1 MVICFSCQ
9 FQFGQSVFLI
19 EADIIFSQTP
29 FFPCGASFRRPGLDI
44 CGISVK
50 FLQSSTVRRCLRGI
64 ERYGYSADFSFAV
77 VQRSCL
83 SVFSKEGEGIYS
95 AN

>member
-1 MVICFSCQ
+1 MRLVRIPDR
-9 FQFGQSVFLI
+9 GGYY
-19 EADIIFSQTP
+19 FSQTA
-29 FFPCGASFRRPGLDI
+29 FFPCDASFRRPGLDN

-50 FLQSSTVRRCLRGI
+50 FLQSSTVRLCLRGI
-64 ERYGYSADFSFAV
+64 ELYGYSADFSFAV
-77 VQRSCL
+77 IQRSCL